1 MKVLILF
8 TLTIQ
13 ELNYSFNSTKRVGV
27 LEQILTSKEKAEQ
40 MSPQIESKFENKI
53 AGATHA

>member
-1 MKVLILF
+1 
-8 TLTIQ
+8 
-13 ELNYSFNSTKRVGV
+13 VGV